1 MSFYFWLR
9 IALCATLG
17 ALVLWAAFR
26 SLIMWLT
33 LD

>member
-9 IALCATLG
+9 IALFAALG
-17 ALVLWAAFR
+17 ALVLWTAFR